1 MPNLRVPETV
11 GTMPLMATKDTTH
24 AWDAQTYDQISAP
37 MTRMGTTV
45 LDRLQL
51 TGNETVL
58 DAGCGSGRV
67 TAKLLERLPD
77 GRVIALDGSEAMLT
91 EARANLAGFG
101 ARVTYLRA
109 DLSQELPAF
118 GPVDAILSTATFHW
132 VTGHAD
138 LFKRLASHL
147 RPSGQLIAQWGG
159 FGNVANVIDALDSV
173 RSEFRELADW
183 DGPWW
188 FPTTDDVTALL
199 ETAGFQVHRAW
210 LTREYVTLDTR
221 EELERY
227 LATPVLVAH
236 LDRVGPAHH
245 ATLVTKVAD
254 RLAGMTINYVRMNVV
269 AARLPHTTL
278 VGRRYHQS

>member
-1 MPNLRVPETV
+1 MVSR
-11 GTMPLMATKDTTH
+11 DTTH
-24 AWDAQTYDQISAP
+24 AWDALTYDQISAP
-37 MTRMGTTV
+37 MTRMGTTA

-51 TGNETVL
+51 NGDETVL

-67 TAKLLERLPD
+67 TAKLLDRLPD
-77 GRVIALDGSEAMLT
+77 GHVIALDGSDAMLT

-101 ARVTYLRA
+101 TRVTYLRA

-132 VTGHAD
+132 VTGHAE
-138 LFKRLASHL
+138 LFKRLANRL

-173 RSEFRELADW
+173 KSEFPELANW

-188 FPTTDDVTALL
+188 FPNADEVTALV

-210 LTREYVTLDTR
+210 LTPEFVTLDTR

-236 LDRVGPAHH
+236 LDRVGPAHR
-245 ATLVTKVAD
+245 ARLVAKVTE
-254 RLAGMTINYVRMNVV
+254 RLPGRTINYVRMNVV
-269 AARLPHTTL
+269 ATRLPHAT
-278 VGRRYHQS
+278 